1 MVFQATQCSFLLGLY
16 NLEFSAAIFP
26 TLKLQNSIVICSSH
40 HVDQLV
46 EENKIQESKIQ
57 QGDGSSPLGQ
67 LSILLQ
73 QMLLWAPS
81 RVKMQII
88 TCHFSGEG
96 NSVQTLRLSCQ
107 PVVSITPGLGWH
119 KVRGWPL
126 KEALDIGTN
135 HLVNVPFP
143 RRYLARALQGWT
155 SQSAWLQAKETKQA
169 ADQINYKNE
178 NK

>member
-1 MVFQATQCSFLLGLY
+1 MVFQATQCSSLLGLY

-73 QMLLWAPS
+73 QTLFWASS
-81 RVKMQII
+81 RVKMQDKSLAIYPREDNLHTDLKAI
-88 TCHFSGEG
+88 SSS
-96 NSVQTLRLSCQ
+96 NSWVT
-107 PVVSITPGLGWH
+107 PVFGWRE
-119 KVRGWPL
+119 VRSWQR
-126 KEALDIGTN
+126 KEALDVWIS
-135 HLVNVPFP
+135 HLLNVPFSNCH
-143 RRYLARALQGWT
+143 L
-155 SQSAWLQAKETKQA
+155 
-169 ADQINYKNE
+169 
-178 NK
+178 